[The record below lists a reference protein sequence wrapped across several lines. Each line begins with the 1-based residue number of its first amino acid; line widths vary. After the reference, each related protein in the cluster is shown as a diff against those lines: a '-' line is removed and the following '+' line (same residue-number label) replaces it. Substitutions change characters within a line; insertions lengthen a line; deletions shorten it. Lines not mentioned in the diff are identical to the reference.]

1 MYRIDDNPPSRFP
14 ENRSLEEDRGAW
26 MVAHLRS
33 RREKLFARELAEE
46 GFGYYLPLFLKRTI
60 RRDNRKPRK
69 SVCPLFP
76 GYIAFVRAD
85 DSFRFT
91 AGNKNVAN
99 LIKVV
104 DQAGFV
110 RQLSQIKQILDSD
123 MSFRVHGKL
132 VPGDRVRVK
141 SGSLKGI
148 EGTVIKPDREMR
160 LFVGIEMFG
169 QSIIVAISQ
178 EEVERV

>member
-1 MYRIDDNPPSRFP
+1 MYRVDDNPPSRFP
-14 ENRSLEEDRGAW
+14 EDRVLEADQGAW

-33 RREKLFARELAEE
+33 RREKLFAKELAEK
-46 GFGYYLPLFLKRTI
+46 GFGYYLPLFMKRTI

-76 GYIAFVRAD
+76 GYIAFVRTD
-85 DSFRFT
+85 DSFKFT
-91 AGNKNVAN
+91 AGNKSVAN
-99 LIKVV
+99 ILKVV

-110 RQLSQIKQILDSD
+110 RQLSQIKRILDSD
-123 MSFRVHGKL
+123 MSFRVHAKL
-132 VPGDRVRVK
+132 VPGDKVRVK
-141 SGSLKGI
+141 AGSLKGI

-169 QSIIVAISQ
+169 QSISVAIGE